1 MSDKDLVERRFSKVA
16 KTYEKYAVVQ
26 KKVAETLA
34 DILMEK
40 CEEERENKN
49 TPPPSRCFEIGCG
62 NSREYSSHGIRFR
75 IFSRLQNSSSAAST
89 LYFIVFNVFLPL
101 KYA

>member
-1 MSDKDLVERRFSKVA
+1 MSDKGLVGKRFSKVA
-16 KTYEKYAVVQ
+16 KTYEEYAVVQ
-26 KKVAETLA
+26 RKVAETLA

-62 NSREYSSHGIRFR
+62 SGFLTKALRVILPTILPFPN
-75 IFSRLQNSSSAAST
+75 RLLMVSVLWKAM
-89 LYFIVFNVFLPL
+89 L
-101 KYA
+101 KK